1 MLGKVLK
8 HEFIDTGRLLWPMN
22 LALLG
27 CGGLGMLVCSLLDYR
42 EVTDALILMAVFL
55 LYGLS
60 CFAIMITEMVYLAVR
75 FYKSMFGSES
85 YLTHTLPV
93 SNKAVFNG
101 KLLTA
106 AVWNFI
112 ALVLFLGSVGGIGF
126 CLGRALAGQL
136 RLEEVID
143 PLDIASKQLIDMGVP
158 QMFFWGGLLVLLGCF
173 SGYLMIFT
181 SMAIGQLFEKH
192 KILGAIGTYVVMYLL
207 EQVISTVTV
216 TVLAVRAMGS
226 YDGGGEVLM
235 AGIYGP
241 MMKISFV
248 LTLIMSVGLYVAGLY
263 ICDKKLN
270 IT

>member
-1 MLGKVLK
+1 MLGKVMK

-42 EVTDALILMAVFL
+42 EVTDALILIAVFL

-60 CFAIMITEMVYLAVR
+60 CFAIMITEMVYLSVR

-85 YLTHTLPV
+85 YLTHALPV
-93 SNKAVFNG
+93 SNKVVFNG

-106 AVWNFI
+106 AIWNFI
-112 ALVLFLGSVGGIGF
+112 AEILFFGSVFGIGF
-126 CLGRALAGQL
+126 FLGRALIGEI

-143 PLDIASKQLIDMGVP
+143 PAAVTVEQLTDIRIPQL
-158 QMFFWGGLLVLLGCF
+158 FFWSMLVLLVGCF

-192 KILGAIGTYVVMYLL
+192 KILGAVGTYVVLYLL

-216 TVLAVRAMGS
+216 TVLTVRAMGS
-226 YDGGGEVLM
+226 YDGEVIM
-235 AGIYGP
+235 TGIYGP
-241 MMKISFV
+241 MMTISFV
-248 LTLIMSVGLYVAGLY
+248 LMLIMSVALYVAGLY
-263 ICDKKLN
+263 LCDKKLN